1 MFRMRFSYA
10 HLGGGGTPCKAS
22 LLDEGAAGLGVSV
35 GICFSLAGAFADT
48 LVGATLDPLVGL
60 TLEAVTRNMSW
71 ISHCVAKVGLFVMIS
86 RWSLT
91 PTLVVS
97 SQLLSSI
104 LHLFLRWSGFGL
116 RRRTWIVSPRLA
128 VVFSVAAS
136 DRVDNCNIAGTAMFT
151 VCSHIAIQ
159 EATERRVGLCVL

>member
-1 MFRMRFSYA
+1 M
-10 HLGGGGTPCKAS
+10 
-22 LLDEGAAGLGVSV
+22 
-35 GICFSLAGAFADT
+35 
-48 LVGATLDPLVGL
+48 
-60 TLEAVTRNMSW
+60 
-71 ISHCVAKVGLFVMIS
+71 FVMIS

-116 RRRTWIVSPRLA
+116 RRRAWVVSHRLA

-151 VCSHIAIQ
+151 VRSHIATQ